1 MVILYIV
8 MRKSMQHICL
18 SKIQLGKHWSG
29 TDMLIGLQ
37 NDTEERF
44 EGYRD
49 IDEW

>member
-1 MVILYIV
+1 

-37 NDTEERF
+37 DYSEGRF

>member
-1 MVILYIV
+1 
-8 MRKSMQHICL
+8 MQHICL

-37 NDTEERF
+37 NDTKGRF
-44 EGYRD
+44 EGYRE